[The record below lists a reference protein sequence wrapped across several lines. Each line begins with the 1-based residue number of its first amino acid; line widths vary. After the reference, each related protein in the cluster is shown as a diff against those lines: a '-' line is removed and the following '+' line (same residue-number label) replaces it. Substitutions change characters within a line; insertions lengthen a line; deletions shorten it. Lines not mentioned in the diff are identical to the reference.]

1 MSGLAPMKTLF
12 TNRTFILILGILSIL
27 ILVFVTTGF
36 SSLQFQAGK
45 PFSVAGNSEGGSLTV
60 GNYTIPLYYLILFTV
75 GLMAILTIFAFIV
88 LPARKRLLLL
98 LMLALMLI
106 LFFVIAYVTS
116 HPQGQEAT
124 PTPAY
129 TSTPAEVMEDLGTPL
144 PTVIP
149 SEFTPPRVSS
159 WTSYLVALAVTAAM
173 AIGAWF
179 LLGRRIF
186 MSKPDLEVL
195 GEIAQATLEDLQEG
209 RDWGNTIEGCYFRMT
224 DTIQQQRGLKR
235 RIFLTPAE
243 FAVILEKTGLP
254 GASIRRLTALFERVR
269 YGGKQSTQKDIEEA
283 VACMTEIVAACREV
297 GQ

>member
-1 MSGLAPMKTLF
+1 MSGLTPMKKIFETK
-12 TNRTFILILGILSIL
+12 TVVLIVGLLSIL
-27 ILVFVTTGF
+27 VLVYVTAGF
-36 SSLQFQAGK
+36 STLQFQAGK
-45 PFSVAGNSEGGSLTV
+45 PFSVAGNNEGGALEV
-60 GNYTIPLYYLILFTV
+60 GSYRIPLYYLILFTV

-88 LPARKRLLLL
+88 MPSRKRLLLL
-98 LMLALMLI
+98 LILALTI
-106 LFFVIAYVTS
+106 LLLFVIGYLTS
-116 HPQGQEAT
+116 RPQTQETT

-149 SEFTPPRVSS
+149 SEFTPPKVPS
-159 WTSYLVALAVTAAM
+159 WTSYLVALAVTAA
-173 AIGAWF
+173 AALGAWF

-186 MSKPDLEVL
+186 ESKPDLEEL

-224 DTIQQQRGLKR
+224 DTIQEQRGLKR

-254 GASIRRLTALFERVR
+254 GASILRLTALFERVR
-269 YGGKQSTQKDIEEA
+269 YGGKRSTPKDIEEA